1 MTEHRSYTIKDIC
14 AVVVTYFP
22 DSNFPERIRKIAEQ
36 VGKVIIV
43 DNGSDIE
50 TIEVLNKLSL
60 QSKVQSILNSENLGV
75 ATALNQGARWAQ
87 ENSFR
92 WALLLDQ
99 DTVPEKTMTEE
110 LLAVYTDFPH
120 KEKLAIVGS
129 NYYSAYNHRPLYSS
143 MDSGFCSWVEKKT
156 VITSGSLLSLWT
168 FDTIGPFRDEFFID
182 FVDIEYCLRARAK
195 GYYVIIT
202 SKPIMEH
209 RLGEAEMHR
218 LLWRKTGTSN
228 HSALRR
234 YYMTRNHI
242 LLAKEYILSDPSWV
256 LVTLYSRIKS
266 IILLISFEKDRGTKL
281 RNVILGIWHGIL
293 GKIGKYE
300 SSH

>member
-1 MTEHRSYTIKDIC
+1 MTEHRAYTIKDVC

-22 DSNFPERIRKIAEQ
+22 DSNFSERIRRIAEQ

-50 TIEVLNKLSL
+50 TNEVLNKLSL
-60 QSKVQSILNSENLGV
+60 QSKVQLILNAENLGV
-75 ATALNQGARWAQ
+75 ATALNQGVRRAQ
-87 ENSFR
+87 KNGFR
-92 WALLLDQ
+92 WVLLFDQ
-99 DTVPEKTMTEE
+99 DTVPEKIMTEE
-110 LLAVYTDFPH
+110 LLSVYTDFPRQ
-120 KEKLAIVGS
+120 EKLAIVGS
-129 NYYSAYNHRPLYSS
+129 NYYNAYNHCLLYT
-143 MDSGFCSWVEKKT
+143 MDIDSCRWVERKT
-156 VITSGSLLSLWT
+156 VITSGSLLSLRA

-182 FVDIEYCLRARAK
+182 HLDDEYCLRARAK
-195 GYYVIIT
+195 GYYVIIA

-209 RLGEAEMHR
+209 RLGQVEMHR

-266 IILLISFEKDRGTKL
+266 IILLILFEKSRGTKF
-281 RNVILGIWHGIL
+281 RNVILGIWHGVL
-293 GKIGKYE
+293 GKTGKYE

>member
-1 MTEHRSYTIKDIC
+1 MTEHRAYTIKDVC

-43 DNGSDIE
+43 DNGSNVE
-50 TIEVLNKLSL
+50 TINVLNNLSL
-60 QSKVQSILNSENLGV
+60 KSKVQSILNSKNLGV
-75 ATALNQGARWAQ
+75 ATALNQGVRWAQ

-92 WALLLDQ
+92 WALLFDQ
-99 DTVPEKTMTEE
+99 DTTPGKTMAEE
-110 LLAVYTDFPH
+110 LLSVYTDFPH
-120 KEKLAIVGS
+120 KEKLAIAGS
-129 NYYSAYNHRPLYSS
+129 NYYSAYNHRPLYT
-143 MDSGFCSWVEKKT
+143 MDVGSCRWVERKT
-156 VITSGSLLSLWT
+156 VITSGSLLSLQA

-182 FVDIEYCLRARAK
+182 LVDIEYCLRARAK

-209 RLGEAEMHR
+209 RLGEPEIHW

-234 YYMTRNHI
+234 YYMTRNYI
-242 LLAKEYILSDPSWV
+242 LLGKEYIFSEPSWV

-266 IILLISFEKDRGTKL
+266 VILLILFEKDRGTKL
-281 RNVILGIWHGIL
+281 RNVILGIWHGVL
-293 GKIGKYE
+293 GKIEKYE